1 MFINVLVDTLSTEQL
16 LVKAMVGFLKLVL
29 YGQAH
34 QRLLYGCLLRRDV
47 ERTMAKTIGTSRWL
61 HGERWMSAPAMSVS
75 TSTGGMRSRNSLLE
89 DGTREASVML
99 ATDGPRLSIKHAL
112 FCIDVRAPCL
122 PLAQEDR
129 PSRAMHFW
137 LDRSFLGPCIFCL
150 PYRVMTLTGA
160 TLTNNLYVEPHP

>member
-129 PSRAMHFW
+129 PSRAMHFVARQRFSW
-137 LDRSFLGPCIFCL
+137 AMHFLSTI
-150 PYRVMTLTGA
+150 VMTLTGA